1 MDILL
6 DTHAAIWFFEDDKR
20 LSKSATEI
28 IYNLENMIYVSIAS
42 LWEVGIKISS
52 GKLKFTG
59 GIDGF
64 IETIYKNE
72 FSLLDISPEHIKKAT
87 ELPFIHRDPFDRMMT
102 AQAIIEDMTIMTVD
116 ENIVK
121 YDVRHIW

>member
-6 DTHAAIWFFEDDKR
+6 DTHAAVWFFEDDKR
-20 LSKSATEI
+20 LSKSAAEA

-42 LWEVGIKISS
+42 LWEIGIKISA
-52 GKLKFTG
+52 GKLDFDG

-64 IETIYKNE
+64 IEAVYKNE
-72 FSLLDISPEHIKKAT
+72 FELLGISPEHIKKVTA
-87 ELPFIHRDPFDRMMT
+87 LPFIHRDPFDRIII
-102 AQAIIEDMTIMTVD
+102 AQSMVEDITIMTVD

-121 YDVRHIW
+121 YDVNCIW